1 MTQEEINCLL
11 QRPKDDAA
19 KAYAE
24 AEAETY
30 SQRLDYVK
38 ARAEAEA
45 KTEACEEKFFAEVR
59 RIAEDYLPDS
69 AEDAML
75 AITEMRQAL
84 ETCLSIFEKDR

>member
-24 AEAETY
+24 ADAETY

-45 KTEACEEKFFAEVR
+45 KTSSCEEEFYGRVKG
-59 RIAEDYLPDS
+59 IAEALKS
-69 AEDAML
+69 AIL
-75 AITEMRQAL
+75 K
-84 ETCLSIFEKDR
+84 FEKDR

>member
-24 AEAETY
+24 ADAETY
-30 SQRLDYVK
+30 YQRLDYVK

-45 KTEACEEKFFAEVR
+45 KTEACEEKFYAEVR

-84 ETCLSIFEKDR
+84 ESAILKFEKNQ

>member
-19 KAYAE
+19 RAIAE

-45 KTEACEEKFFAEVR
+45 KTSSCEEEFYGRVKG
-59 RIAEDYLPDS
+59 IAEALK
-69 AEDAML
+69 A
-75 AITEMRQAL
+75 AIL
-84 ETCLSIFEKDR
+84 KFEKNQ

>member
-19 KAYAE
+19 RAIAE

-38 ARAEAEA
+38 AKAYAEA
-45 KTEACEEKFFAEVR
+45 KTEACEEEFYGRVKG
-59 RIAEDYLPDS
+59 IAE
-69 AEDAML
+69 
-75 AITEMRQAL
+75 AL
-84 ETCLSIFEKDR
+84 ESAILKFEKNR